1 MVDEKIFPVPENY
14 KKNTHVTKE
23 IYEELY
29 KEAQS
34 NPEKFWGEI
43 GKRINW
49 IKPYTKIKDVKWSK
63 DEVDINKQNKP
74 VD

>member
-34 NPEKFWGEI
+34 NPEKFVQ
-43 GKRINW
+43 K
-49 IKPYTKIKDVKWSK
+49 KMYFL
-63 DEVDINKQNKP
+63 
-74 VD
+74 